1 MIASDIIDSYIKSLA
16 FLRQNKEYRR
26 LRNRF
31 RKVADRKRRHTNNPF
46 KPLFIDARF
55 LTKHF
60 LKSQLQNLR
69 EQIFLSVIHRLYI
82 QNTQV
87 QFVYNLYNIHI
98 SIRFKG
104 IRSETSIK

>member
-31 RKVADRKRRHTNNPF
+31 RKIADRKRRHTNNPF
-46 KPLFIDARF
+46 KPLFIALF

-60 LKSQLQNLR
+60 LKSQSQNLR
-69 EQIFLSVIHRLYI
+69 EQISQCRLGFSLKPI
-82 QNTQV
+82 SLG
-87 QFVYNLYNIHI
+87 LYVF
-98 SIRFKG
+98 FKLFCDCE
-104 IRSETSIK
+104 IFCRCVTAPL